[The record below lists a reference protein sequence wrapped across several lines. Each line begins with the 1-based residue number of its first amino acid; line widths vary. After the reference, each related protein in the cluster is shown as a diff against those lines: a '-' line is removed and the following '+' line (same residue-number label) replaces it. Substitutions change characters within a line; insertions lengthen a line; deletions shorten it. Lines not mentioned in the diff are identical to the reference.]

1 VLVVPKRA
9 TRTSWITEFR
19 GMPCAPL
26 PFGSHESNLPS
37 SCLNLNEI
45 MKNTH
50 RQKMMS
56 TSGVTLIAT
65 GLSSDSPTLTPAMIP
80 VLFVRA

>member
-1 VLVVPKRA
+1 MPS
-9 TRTSWITEFR
+9 TWTE
-19 GMPCAPL
+19 PTEPL

-37 SCLNLNEI
+37 SCLNLKEI

-56 TSGVTLIAT
+56 TSGVTLMLT
-65 GLSSDSPTLTPAMIP
+65 GFSSLSPTLTPAM
-80 VLFVRA
+80 LAS